1 MGNAAGEQASTQP
14 QRITQP
20 PEQQSAAM
28 KFTNLIELEA
38 VAKLK
43 LTRNAYNYYASGA
56 GGGETLQQNR
66 DAFQQLRLLPRIM
79 VDVSAVDTSIS
90 FFGMYSILRAVDDAR
105 CIASVPALMPTVR
118 KPCWRVSLHT

>member
-1 MGNAAGEQASTQP
+1 MGKAAGEQASAQP
-14 QRITQP
+14 QRMTQSP
-20 PEQQSAAM
+20 QQQSGAM

-38 VAKLK
+38 MAKLK
-43 LTRNAYNYYASGA
+43 LTPNAYNYYASGA
-56 GGGETLQQNR
+56 GNGETLQQNR

-105 CIASVPALMPTVR
+105 CIA
-118 KPCWRVSLHT
+118 